1 MLPVLRETDG
11 PSSAPRSRRR
21 RRVRATAR
29 SNPRRR
35 GTASFSSSSSSS
47 YASSSSASSSSSSFD
62 FRELL
67 ERKDA
72 ENQVEDEEI
81 VRGWSGRRASGI
93 VRPVSTST
101 LMTTALTLLLI
112 LLPAAFPDKI
122 NIGAIF
128 EQGTDEIQ
136 SAFRFAMFNHN
147 KNTTIRKFELQAFVD
162 VINTADAYKLSRLIC
177 TQFSRGVYS
186 ILGVV
191 SPDSFDTLHSYSN
204 TFQMPFM
211 TPWFPEKV
219 LTPSSGL
226 LDFAISM
233 RPDYHRAIIDTVR
246 YYGWKKIIY
255 LYDSHDGL
263 LRLQQIYQT
272 LKPGNESF
280 QVETVKRIQNMS
292 EAIDFLRSLEELNRW
307 SNKYVVL
314 DCPTDM
320 AKDIVVSHVR
330 DVTLGRRTYHYL
342 LSGLIMDDR
351 WESEVIE
358 YGAINITG
366 FRIVDANRPHV
377 KDFLLGWH
385 RLDPVTNQGAGRE
398 SISAQAALTY
408 DAVFVLVEAFN
419 KFLRKKPDRNN
430 VRRTGNSSQPTNA
443 TRSLECNYSRDVVT
457 PWEHGDKISR
467 FLRKVEIE
475 GLTGKIRFN
484 DDGRRQNY
492 TLHVV
497 EMTVNS
503 AMVKV
508 AEWTDEAGFQ
518 TIAAK
523 YVRLRPHEI
532 EKNRTYIVTTIVEEP
547 YIMKKKSENGEALV
561 GNDSYEGYCKDL
573 AELIAKKL
581 GITYELRIV
590 KDAKYGTENPDV
602 PGGWDGMVGEL
613 IRKEADIAIA
623 PMTITS
629 ERERVID
636 FSKPFM
642 SLGISIMIKKPIKQ
656 KPGVFSFLNPLSK
669 EIWVCVIFSYI
680 GVSIVLFIVSRFS
693 PYEWRVLTISGGGD
707 PTMSGRND
715 PSLQHPHTPQGSP
728 HIPTSSMANDFS
740 IINSLWFS
748 LAAFMQQGCDISPRS
763 ISGRIV
769 GSVWWFFTL
778 ILISSYTANLAAF
791 LTVERMVTP
800 INSPED
806 LASQTEVQ
814 YGTLSHGSTRDFF
827 RKSQIS
833 LYSKMWEFMNSRKQ
847 VFVKTYDEGI
857 RRVRTSKGKYALLI
871 ESPKNEYINER
882 LPCDTMKVG
891 RNLDAKGFGVAT
903 PLGSPLRDSIN
914 LAVLSLKESGE
925 LTKLMN
931 RWWYDRTECRHG
943 DKQDAS
949 RNELSLSNVAGIFYI
964 LIGGL
969 LLALAVALLEFCYK
983 SHTEATRAKI
993 PLSDAM
999 KAKARLT
1006 IGGGRDFDN
1015 GRYYA
1020 PANAIGTTE
1029 GDQVHSNTHTQV

>member
-1 MLPVLRETDG
+1 MLPVVHETGG
-11 PSSAPRSRRR
+11 PPSSRRR
-21 RRVRATAR
+21 HRVTAVSLGVAASVIPQENTR
-29 SNPRRR
+29 NT
-35 GTASFSSSSSSS
+35 GTG
-47 YASSSSASSSSSSFD
+47 
-62 FRELL
+62 
-67 ERKDA
+67 KI
-72 ENQVEDEEI
+72 N
-81 VRGWSGRRASGI
+81 
-93 VRPVSTST
+93 RPTST
-101 LMTTALTLLLI
+101 ATMMTMALTVLLVLV
-112 LLPAAFPDKI
+112 PAAFPDKI
-122 NIGAIF
+122 PIGAIF
-128 EQGTDEIQ
+128 EQGTDEVQ
-136 SAFRFAMFNHN
+136 SAFKFAMMNHN
-147 KNTTIRKFELQAFVD
+147 QNITTRKFELQAFVD

-177 TQFSRGVYS
+177 NQFSRGVFS
-186 ILGVV
+186 MLGAV

-204 TFQMPFM
+204 TFQMPFV

-263 LRLQQIYQT
+263 LRLQQIYQG

-330 DVTLGRRTYHYL
+330 DIALGKRTYHYL

-366 FRIVDANRPHV
+366 FRIVDATRPHV
-377 KDFLLGWH
+377 KDFLAAWH
-385 RLDPVTNQGAGRE
+385 RLDPAMSQGAGRE
-398 SISAQAALTY
+398 SISAQAALMY

-419 KFLRKKPDRNN
+419 KFLRKRTDKPST
-430 VRRTGNSSQPTNA
+430 RRITTGGNQPTNGTERKIA
-443 TRSLECNYSRDVVT
+443 LDCYNNRGWVT
-457 PWEHGDKISR
+457 PWEYGDKISR
-467 FLRKVEIE
+467 LLRKVEIE
-475 GLTGKIRFN
+475 GLTGEIRFN

-518 TIAAK
+518 AIAAK

-532 EKNRTYIVTTIVEEP
+532 EKNKTYIISTIMEEP
-547 YIMKKKSENGEALV
+547 YIMKRSSDNTEVLV
-561 GNDSYEGYCKDL
+561 GNDNYEGYCKDL
-573 AELIAKKL
+573 ADLIAKKL
-581 GITYELRIV
+581 GISYELRIV

-623 PMTITS
+623 PLTITS

-680 GVSIVLFIVSRFS
+680 AVSIVLFIVSRFS
-693 PYEWRVLTISGGGD
+693 PYEWRVLTISGSTD
-707 PTMSGRND
+707 STISGRND

-728 HIPTSSMANDFS
+728 HMPTSSMANDFS
-740 IINSLWFS
+740 IVNSLWFALAS
-748 LAAFMQQGCDISPRS
+748 LMQQACDISPRS
-763 ISGRIV
+763 ISGRIA

-791 LTVERMVTP
+791 LTIERMVTP

-806 LASQTEVQ
+806 LAAQTEVQ
-814 YGTLSHGSTRDFF
+814 YGTLAQGATREFF

-833 LYSKMWEFMNSRKQ
+833 LYSKMWEFMNSRKH
-847 VFVKTYDEGI
+847 VFVKSYEEGI
-857 RRVRTSKGKYALLI
+857 QRVRTSKGKYALLI
-871 ESPKNEYINER
+871 ESPTNEYVNER
-882 LPCDTMKVG
+882 EPCDTMKVG
-891 RNLDAKGFGVAT
+891 RNLDAQGFGVAT
-903 PLGSPLRDSIN
+903 PLGSPLKDPIN
-914 LAVLSLKESGE
+914 LAVLSLKENGE
-925 LTKLMN
+925 LAKLVE
-931 RWWYDRTECRHG
+931 RWWYERTECRHG
-943 DKQDAS
+943 DKQDAV

-983 SHTEATRAKI
+983 SHTEATRAKVMRRQI

-1006 IGGGRDFDN
+1006 IGGARDFDN
-1015 GRYYA
+1015 GRWY
-1020 PANAIGTTE
+1020 GL
-1029 GDQVHSNTHTQV
+1029 QS

>member
-1 MLPVLRETDG
+1 MLPVVHETG
-11 PSSAPRSRRR
+11 GPPSSWRRR
-21 RRVRATAR
+21 RATIFLGAV
-29 SNPRRR
+29 S
-35 GTASFSSSSSSS
+35 GTVGNTKSL
-47 YASSSSASSSSSSFD
+47 ASSP
-62 FRELL
+62 R
-67 ERKDA
+67 
-72 ENQVEDEEI
+72 
-81 VRGWSGRRASGI
+81 I
-93 VRPVSTST
+93 VRPVSTAT
-101 LMTTALTLLLI
+101 VMTTALGLLMI
-112 LLPAAFPDKI
+112 LLPAACPDKI
-122 NIGAIF
+122 SIGAIF
-128 EQGTDEIQ
+128 EQGTDEVQ
-136 SAFRFAMFNHN
+136 SAFKFAMFNHN
-147 KNTTIRKFELQAFVD
+147 QNTTTRKFELQAFVD

-177 TQFSRGVYS
+177 SQFSRGVFS
-186 ILGVV
+186 MLGAV

-204 TFQMPFM
+204 TFQMPFV

-263 LRLQQIYQT
+263 LRLQQIYQG

-330 DVTLGRRTYHYL
+330 DVALGKRTYHYL

-366 FRIVDANRPHV
+366 FRIVDATRPYV
-377 KDFLLGWH
+377 KDFLAGWH
-385 RLDPVTNQGAGRE
+385 RLDPATSQGAGRE
-398 SISAQAALTY
+398 SISAQAALMY

-419 KFLRKKPDRNN
+419 KFLRKKPDRSN
-430 VRRTGNSSQPTNA
+430 VRRTGIPGSSQITNG
-443 TRSLECNYSRDVVT
+443 TRSLDCNSSRGWVT
-457 PWEHGDKISR
+457 PFEYGDKISR
-467 FLRKVEIE
+467 LLRKVEIE
-475 GLTGKIRFN
+475 GLTGEIRFN
-484 DDGRRQNY
+484 DDGRRHNY

-518 TIAAK
+518 AIAAK
-523 YVRLRPHEI
+523 YIRLRPHAEI
-532 EKNRTYIVTTIVEEP
+532 EKNKTYIVTTIVEEP
-547 YIMKKKSENGEALV
+547 YIMRKKSETGELLT

-573 AELIAKKL
+573 ADLIAKKL

-590 KDAKYGTENPDV
+590 KDGKYGMENPDV

-680 GVSIVLFIVSRFS
+680 GVSIVLFTVSRFS
-693 PYEWRVLTISGGGD
+693 PYEWRVLTLSSSTD
-707 PTMSGRND
+707 STMATRND
-715 PSLQHPHTPQGSP
+715 PTLQHPHGSQGSP
-728 HIPTSSMANDFS
+728 HMPTSSMANDFS
-740 IINSLWFS
+740 IINSLWFA

-791 LTVERMVTP
+791 LTVERMVAP

-814 YGTLSHGSTRDFF
+814 YGTLSHGSTWDFF

-833 LYSKMWEFMNSRKQ
+833 LYSKMWEFMNSRKH

-882 LPCDTMKVG
+882 EPCDTMKVG

-903 PLGSPLRDSIN
+903 PLGSPLKDPIN
-914 LAVLSLKESGE
+914 LAVLSLKENGE
-925 LTKLMN
+925 LTKLVN

-943 DKQDAS
+943 DKQDAT

-1015 GRYYA
+1015 GRWY
-1020 PANAIGTTE
+1020 GL
-1029 GDQVHSNTHTQV
+1029 QS

>member
-1 MLPVLRETDG
+1 M
-11 PSSAPRSRRR
+11 
-21 RRVRATAR
+21 
-29 SNPRRR
+29 
-35 GTASFSSSSSSS
+35 ASFGIRVK
-47 YASSSSASSSSSSFD
+47 AFSANGRVF
-62 FRELL
+62 
-67 ERKDA
+67 
-72 ENQVEDEEI
+72 EEI
-81 VRGWSGRRASGI
+81 YIAGWIHGKTIGVMKSSLA
-93 VRPVSTST
+93 
-101 LMTTALTLLLI
+101 TTAK
-112 LLPAAFPDKI
+112 PA
-122 NIGAIF
+122 N
-128 EQGTDEIQ
+128 
-136 SAFRFAMFNHN
+136 
-147 KNTTIRKFELQAFVD
+147 
-162 VINTADAYKLSRLIC
+162 
-177 TQFSRGVYS
+177 
-186 ILGVV
+186 
-191 SPDSFDTLHSYSN
+191 LHA
-204 TFQMPFM
+204 
-211 TPWFPEKV
+211 
-219 LTPSSGL
+219 GC
-226 LDFAISM
+226 
-233 RPDYHRAIIDTVR
+233 
-246 YYGWKKIIY
+246 
-255 LYDSHDGL
+255 L
-263 LRLQQIYQT
+263 LRLQQIYQG

-330 DVTLGRRTYHYL
+330 DVALGKRTYHYL

-366 FRIVDANRPHV
+366 FRIVDATRPYV
-377 KDFLLGWH
+377 KDFLAGWH
-385 RLDPVTNQGAGRE
+385 RLDPATSQGAGRE
-398 SISAQAALTY
+398 SISAQAALMY

-419 KFLRKKPDRNN
+419 KFLRKKPDRSN
-430 VRRTGNSSQPTNA
+430 VRRTGIPGSSQITNG
-443 TRSLECNYSRDVVT
+443 TRALDCNNSRGWVT
-457 PWEHGDKISR
+457 PFEYGDKISK

-475 GLTGKIRFN
+475 GLTGEIRFN
-484 DDGRRQNY
+484 DDGRRHNY

-518 TIAAK
+518 AIAAK
-523 YVRLRPHEI
+523 YIRLRPHAEI
-532 EKNRTYIVTTIVEEP
+532 EKNKTYIVTTIVEEP
-547 YIMKKKSENGEALV
+547 YIMKKKSETEEVLV

-573 AELIAKKL
+573 ADLIAKKL

-590 KDAKYGTENPDV
+590 KDGKYGMENADV

-642 SLGISIMIKKPIKQ
+642 SLGISIMIKKPMKQ

-680 GVSIVLFIVSRFS
+680 GVSIVLFTVSRFS
-693 PYEWRVLTISGGGD
+693 PYEWRVLTLSSGGD
-707 PTMSGRND
+707 PTVSARSD
-715 PSLQHPHTPQGSP
+715 STLQHPHGSQGSP
-728 HIPTSSMANDFS
+728 HLPTSSMANDFS
-740 IINSLWFS
+740 IINSLWFA

-791 LTVERMVTP
+791 LTVERMVAP

-814 YGTLSHGSTRDFF
+814 YGTLSHGSTWDFF
-827 RKSQIS
+827 RKSQIN
-833 LYSKMWEFMNSRKQ
+833 LYSKMWEFMNSRKH

-882 LPCDTMKVG
+882 EPCDTMKVG

-903 PLGSPLRDSIN
+903 PLGSPLRDPIN
-914 LAVLSLKESGE
+914 LAVLSLKENGE
-925 LTKLMN
+925 LTKLVN

-969 LLALAVALLEFCYK
+969 LLALTVALLEFCYK

-1015 GRYYA
+1015 GRELQKRKKPTKKQEKDA
-1020 PANAIGTTE
+1020 NTDIWTSLSFDDLINDTKQKLMKKWETEWRPRRSVTFAESPPKSPKRIRFSPFQRRPSNMMLDIAVPWTPASPRVWTGRIGDDKPE
-1029 GDQVHSNTHTQV
+1029 YVI

>member
-1 MLPVLRETDG
+1 MLPVVHETGG
-11 PSSAPRSRRR
+11 PPSSRRR
-21 RRVRATAR
+21 RPRRATAI
-29 SNPRRR
+29 SLITAASTVPGK
-35 GTASFSSSSSSS
+35 GT
-47 YASSSSASSSSSSFD
+47 
-62 FRELL
+62 
-67 ERKDA
+67 ERVGINAKNTGA
-72 ENQVEDEEI
+72 
-81 VRGWSGRRASGI
+81 GRISRL
-93 VRPVSTST
+93 TST
-101 LMTTALTLLLI
+101 ATMMTMALTVLLVLV
-112 LLPAAFPDKI
+112 PAAFPEKI
-122 NIGAIF
+122 TIGAIF
-128 EQGTDEIQ
+128 EQGTDEVQ
-136 SAFRFAMFNHN
+136 SAFKFAMMNHN
-147 KNTTIRKFELQAFVD
+147 QNITIRKFELLAFVD

-177 TQFSRGVYS
+177 NQFSRGVFS
-186 ILGVV
+186 MLGAV

-204 TFQMPFM
+204 TFQMPFV

-263 LRLQQIYQT
+263 LRLQQIYQG

-330 DVTLGRRTYHYL
+330 DVALGKRTYHYL

-366 FRIVDANRPHV
+366 FRIVDATRPHV
-377 KDFLLGWH
+377 KDFLAAWH
-385 RLDPVTNQGAGRE
+385 RLDPATSQGAGRE
-398 SISAQAALTY
+398 SISAQAALMY
-408 DAVFVLVEAFN
+408 DAVFVLVEAFH
-419 KFLRKKPDRNN
+419 KYLRKRNDKNNMRRVTTSSNQPVNGTKPLDCYHNR
-430 VRRTGNSSQPTNA
+430 GW
-443 TRSLECNYSRDVVT
+443 VT

-467 FLRKVEIE
+467 LLRKVEIE
-475 GLTGKIRFN
+475 GLTGEIRFN

-518 TIAAK
+518 AIAVK

-532 EKNRTYIVTTIVEEP
+532 QKNKTYIITTIMEEP
-547 YIMKKKSENGEALV
+547 YIMKKVSDTGEVLI
-561 GNDSYEGYCKDL
+561 GNDGYEGYCKDL
-573 AELIAKKL
+573 ADLIAKKL
-581 GITYELRIV
+581 GISYELRIV
-590 KDAKYGTENPDV
+590 KDRKHGTENPDV

-656 KPGVFSFLNPLSK
+656 KAGVFSFLNPLSK

-680 GVSIVLFIVSRFS
+680 AVSIVLFIVSRFS
-693 PYEWRVLTISGGGD
+693 PYEWRVLTISGSTD
-707 PTMSGRND
+707 SAISGRND
-715 PSLQHPHTPQGSP
+715 PGLQHPHTPQGSP
-728 HIPTSSMANDFS
+728 HMPTSSMANDFS
-740 IINSLWFS
+740 IVNSLWFA
-748 LAAFMQQGCDISPRS
+748 LAAFMQQSCDISPRS
-763 ISGRIV
+763 ISGRIAS
-769 GSVWWFFTL
+769 SVWWFFTL
-778 ILISSYTANLAAF
+778 ILICSYTANLAAF
-791 LTVERMVTP
+791 LTIERMVTP

-806 LASQTEVQ
+806 LAAQTEVQ
-814 YGTLSHGSTRDFF
+814 YGTLTNSSTLEFF
-827 RKSQIS
+827 QKSQIG
-833 LYSKMWEFMNSRKQ
+833 LYSKMWEFMNSRKD
-847 VFVKTYDEGI
+847 VFVQSYEEGI
-857 RRVRTSKGKYALLI
+857 EKVRTSKGKYAFLL
-871 ESPKNEYINER
+871 ESPTNDYINER
-882 LPCDTMKVG
+882 EPCDTMKVG

-903 PLGSPLRDSIN
+903 PLGSPLRDPIN
-914 LAVLSLKESGE
+914 LAVLSMKENGE
-925 LTKLMN
+925 LAKLFE
-931 RWWYDRTECRHG
+931 RWWYERTECRHS
-943 DKQDAS
+943 DKPDTTK
-949 RNELSLSNVAGIFYI
+949 NELSLSNVAGIFYI

-1020 PANAIGTTE
+1020 PANAIGNTE

>member
-1 MLPVLRETDG
+1 MLPVVHETGG
-11 PSSAPRSRRR
+11 PPSSRRR
-21 RRVRATAR
+21 HRVTAVSLGVAASVIPQENTR
-29 SNPRRR
+29 NT
-35 GTASFSSSSSSS
+35 GTG
-47 YASSSSASSSSSSFD
+47 
-62 FRELL
+62 
-67 ERKDA
+67 KI
-72 ENQVEDEEI
+72 N
-81 VRGWSGRRASGI
+81 
-93 VRPVSTST
+93 RPTST
-101 LMTTALTLLLI
+101 ATMMTMALTVLLVLV
-112 LLPAAFPDKI
+112 PAAFPDKI
-122 NIGAIF
+122 PIGAIF
-128 EQGTDEIQ
+128 EQGTDEVQ
-136 SAFRFAMFNHN
+136 SAFKFAMMNHN
-147 KNTTIRKFELQAFVD
+147 QNITTRKFELQAFVD

-177 TQFSRGVYS
+177 NQFSRGVFS
-186 ILGVV
+186 MLGAV

-204 TFQMPFM
+204 TFQMPFV

-263 LRLQQIYQT
+263 LRLQQIYQG

-330 DVTLGRRTYHYL
+330 DIALGKRTYHYL

-366 FRIVDANRPHV
+366 FRIVDATRPHV
-377 KDFLLGWH
+377 KDFLAAWH
-385 RLDPVTNQGAGRE
+385 RLDPAMSQGAGRE
-398 SISAQAALTY
+398 SISAQAALMY

-419 KFLRKKPDRNN
+419 KFLRKRTDKPST
-430 VRRTGNSSQPTNA
+430 RRITTGGNQPTNGTERKIA
-443 TRSLECNYSRDVVT
+443 LDCYNNRGWVT
-457 PWEHGDKISR
+457 PWEYGDKISR
-467 FLRKVEIE
+467 LLRKVEIE
-475 GLTGKIRFN
+475 GLTGEIRFN

-518 TIAAK
+518 AIAAK

-532 EKNRTYIVTTIVEEP
+532 EKNKTYIISTIMEEP
-547 YIMKKKSENGEALV
+547 YIMKRSSDNTEVLV
-561 GNDSYEGYCKDL
+561 GNDNYEGYCKDL
-573 AELIAKKL
+573 ADLIAKKL
-581 GITYELRIV
+581 GISYELRIV

-623 PMTITS
+623 PLTITS

-680 GVSIVLFIVSRFS
+680 AVSIVLFIVSRFS
-693 PYEWRVLTISGGGD
+693 PYEWRVLTISGSTD
-707 PTMSGRND
+707 STISGRND

-728 HIPTSSMANDFS
+728 HMPTSSMANDFS
-740 IINSLWFS
+740 IVNSLWFALAS
-748 LAAFMQQGCDISPRS
+748 LMQQACDISPRS
-763 ISGRIV
+763 ISGRIA

-791 LTVERMVTP
+791 LTIERMVTP

-806 LASQTEVQ
+806 LAAQTEVQ
-814 YGTLSHGSTRDFF
+814 YGTLAQGATREFF

-833 LYSKMWEFMNSRKQ
+833 LYSKMWEFMNSRKH
-847 VFVKTYDEGI
+847 VFVKSYEEGI
-857 RRVRTSKGKYALLI
+857 QRVRTSKGKYALLI
-871 ESPKNEYINER
+871 ESPTNEYVNER
-882 LPCDTMKVG
+882 EPCDTMKVG
-891 RNLDAKGFGVAT
+891 RNLDAQGFGVAT
-903 PLGSPLRDSIN
+903 PLGSPLKDPIN
-914 LAVLSLKESGE
+914 LAVLSLKENGE
-925 LTKLMN
+925 LAKLVE
-931 RWWYDRTECRHG
+931 RWWYERTECRHG
-943 DKQDAS
+943 DKQDAV

-1006 IGGGRDFDN
+1006 IGGARDFDN

-1020 PANAIGTTE
+1020 PANAIGNTE